1 MAWIQLVEESKAE
14 GKLAQIYEAAVK
26 RAGRVY
32 NIIKVLSNNP
42 DSLQAMMQMYQ
53 SAMLGESPLRRA
65 QREMLAV
72 VVSKANDCHY

>member
-14 GKLAQIYEAAVK
+14 GKLAQIYKVAVK

-42 DSLQAMMQMYQ
+42 DSLRAMMQVYQ

-72 VVSKANDCHY
+72 VVSKANECHY